1 MIFRQSPFRP
11 LQEHRLVFLED
22 KKREE
27 VLEDAEQTQGT
38 MEKTGADPLRQFRQ
52 NTEDLQKKIRDYK
65 PGFWRSLLK
74 LGSSNAIKSNIL
86 KEVRKE
92 AHARLKD
99 AMQSV
104 DNKITTRLRS
114 AERKIFLQEIEKQIL
129 ADLRTYLESERQ
141 ELLEKKKKY
150 GRWARLLGASSD
162 IIELGDLQSNE
173 KILNLMG
180 QAQAE
185 VEDRSFGVVPDRFV
199 NNEQTEVVLREQLID
214 LGIVKP
220 DEFDDLLD
228 RHFRGENDLIDMVR
242 GATELNKNNLLRNAL
257 VRSLE
262 NMRKKG
268 DRGYRVLKE
277 AAQADLNVL
286 SVDEKIRH
294 LKGKVYP
301 GFPITFDLNGG
312 NVRTRVLRIQ
322 GEALILRDQGDRKKY
337 LVLDL
342 GAKVVASRDSGGKII
357 NTSITD
363 KNMVLNPQ

>member
-1 MIFRQSPFRP
+1 
-11 LQEHRLVFLED
+11 
-22 KKREE
+22 
-27 VLEDAEQTQGT
+27 
-38 MEKTGADPLRQFRQ
+38 
-52 NTEDLQKKIRDYK
+52 
-65 PGFWRSLLK
+65 
-74 LGSSNAIKSNIL
+74 
-86 KEVRKE
+86 
-92 AHARLKD
+92 
-99 AMQSV
+99 
-104 DNKITTRLRS
+104 
-114 AERKIFLQEIEKQIL
+114 EKQIL

-162 IIELGDLQSNE
+162 IIDLGDLQSNE

-180 QAQAE
+180 QAQAK

-199 NNEQTEVVLREQLID
+199 NNEQTEIVLREQLID

-228 RHFRGENDLIDMVR
+228 RHFRGEDDLIDMVR
-242 GATELNKNNLLRNAL
+242 GATELNNNNLLRNAL
-257 VRSLE
+257 VRSLV
-262 NMRKKG
+262 NMRGKG
-268 DRGYRVLKE
+268 ERGYRILKE

-294 LKGKVYP
+294 LKEKAYP
-301 GFPITFDLNGG
+301 GFPITFDLNGE
-312 NVRTRVLRIQ
+312 TIHARVLRNQ
-322 GEALILRDQGDRKKY
+322 GEALILRDQNDKSKY

-357 NTSITD
+357 NTSLTD